1 MRDRFTAERI
11 LLVVGGLAFP
21 RSTGFPAQNTALAN
35 DEVTITRLPMRSV
48 RSDKP
53 ICGSIGAEQA
63 SDQ

>member
-1 MRDRFTAERI
+1 MLDRFIAERI
-11 LLVVGGLAFP
+11 LMVVGGLALP
-21 RSTGFPAQNTALAN
+21 RSTGVPAQNTALAN
-35 DEVTITRLPMRSV
+35 DKMTITCLPMRSV